1 MIERRKHRRIITL
14 KNFGRLLIVMILLFA
29 VLSIDF
35 SGRRGMPGQYGRIVS
50 NEIPRHEAIE
60 PHPQVVTEAPVTDQT
75 AADPLL
81 LAPAARE
88 QEFLSTTTWR
98 TDNPICP
105 GRQDCPPSTIETRGS
120 GVNIVGDSG
129 GVNIVRA
136 GEHAKQPV
144 LAGGIF
150 KQP

>member
-14 KNFGRLLIVMILLFA
+14 KNFRWLLVLLVLFLAGLSLDISLRGAPAGDFGRLYRKQIKRAEGVKPRPPIVA
-29 VLSIDF
+29 
-35 SGRRGMPGQYGRIVS
+35 
-50 NEIPRHEAIE
+50 
-60 PHPQVVTEAPVTDQT
+60 EAPAVPDHT

-88 QEFLSTTTWR
+88 QEFLSTTMTPAEPR
-98 TDNPICP
+98 PVPI
-105 GRQDCPPSTIETRGS
+105 GATVTMETRGSS
-120 GVNIVGDSG
+120 GVNIVGDPG
-129 GVNIVRA
+129 GVTIVRT
-136 GEHAKQPV
+136 GENAKRPL